1 MLMPAIPSTTT
12 VREQIAESAASL
24 YGIEATRAIVFPD
37 AESGPGKRTFAEWMA
52 RGYFPKY
59 SIGRR
64 VFLDP
69 AEVRRALE
77 RRFKIQA
84 REI

>member
-1 MLMPAIPSTTT
+1 MPAISSTTPA
-12 VREQIAESAASL
+12 REQITESAARLVGVESC
-24 YGIEATRAIVFPD
+24 RAIVFPD
-37 AESGPGKRTFAEWMA
+37 ADSGPGKRTFAEWMA

-59 SIGRR
+59 AIGRR

>member
-1 MLMPAIPSTTT
+1 MPATSSTTP
-12 VREQIAESAASL
+12 VRDQLVESAACL
-24 YGIEATRAIVFPD
+24 LGVEACRAIVFPD

-59 SIGRR
+59 AIGRR